1 MDGPI
6 LLKLRARALT
16 LARVGSTFAPSIPA
30 RWSSCIAITEAV
42 AVSRA
47 ARTSGIGGELGQERT
62 PERHIKNLVSVCR
75 LRLLVW
81 RARPERR

>member
-1 MDGPI
+1 
-6 LLKLRARALT
+6 
-16 LARVGSTFAPSIPA
+16 
-30 RWSSCIAITEAV
+30 V
-42 AVSRA
+42 AVLPR
-47 ARTSGIGGELGQERT
+47 RLNLGNLGELGQERT